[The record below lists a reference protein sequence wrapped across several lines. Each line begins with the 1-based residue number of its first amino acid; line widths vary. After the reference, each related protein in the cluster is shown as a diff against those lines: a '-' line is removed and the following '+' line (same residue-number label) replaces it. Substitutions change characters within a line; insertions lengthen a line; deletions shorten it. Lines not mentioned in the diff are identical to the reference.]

1 MPTSLLL
8 ILKPHRI
15 ARRPLKTAII
25 HYWLVGMRGGERVL
39 EQLCRLYPDADI
51 YTHVFDPDRISEDL
65 KRHRISSTSIA
76 SLPFA
81 RKLYKKYL
89 GFMPRALEH
98 IDLTGYDL
106 VISSE
111 SGPAKGVIAP
121 PNARHICYCH
131 SPMRYIW
138 DYFHS
143 YRSELGFPARMVFD
157 HVAHRLRQWDVT
169 TAARVNR
176 FVANSAFVAN
186 RIQRYY
192 GRSADVVHPPV
203 ALNTFRPVSAPSRDF
218 YLIAG
223 EIVPY
228 KRVDLAIEAFRGLD
242 RKLVISG
249 RGSAAAK
256 LQKNAPANVEFVG
269 RVSDEKLASLYA
281 NCRALIFPGEEDFGI
296 VPLEVMASG
305 RPVIAYGS
313 GGALESV
320 KDHETGLFF
329 RQQTAESLREAVTRF
344 EGVETQFTPERVRSH
359 AERFSEERFREK
371 FRQIVDSELSPSAVV
386 TDARVEAPAA

>member
-1 MPTSLLL
+1 
-8 ILKPHRI
+8 
-15 ARRPLKTAII
+15 
-25 HYWLVGMRGGERVL
+25 MRGGERVI

-51 YTHVFDPDRISEDL
+51 YTHVFDPERISDTI
-65 KRHRISSTSIA
+65 KRHRIECTSIA
-76 SLPFA
+76 GLPFA
-81 RKLYKKYL
+81 RKFYKMYL

-121 PNARHICYCH
+121 PNAHHICYCH

-138 DYFHS
+138 DYFHP
-143 YRSELGFPARMVFD
+143 YRSEMSFPARAVFD

-169 TAARVNR
+169 SAARVDR

-192 GRSADVVHPPV
+192 GRSADVIHPPV
-203 ALNTFRPVSAPSRDF
+203 SLDTFRPVANPTRDF

-228 KRVDLAIEAFRGLD
+228 KRVDLAIEAFRGLNC
-242 RKLVISG
+242 KLVIAG

-256 LQKNAPANVEFVG
+256 LQRHAPDNVEFMG
-269 RVSDEKLASLYA
+269 RVSDDELAGLYA
-281 NCRALIFPGEEDFGI
+281 NCRALVFPGEEDFGL

-320 KDHETGLFF
+320 KDLETGLFF
-329 RQQTAESLREAVTRF
+329 RQHTVESLRDAITRF
-344 EGVETQFTPERVRSH
+344 ELIESKFRPERLRAH
-359 AERFSEERFREK
+359 AEGYSEANFRAK
-371 FRQIVDSELSPSAVV
+371 FRQIVDSELSRSPRSGSGVAAPVDGVATV
-386 TDARVEAPAA
+386 TAPAA